1 MPLCCR
7 DFDKA
12 AQDKFKCAI
21 AEVLTLLALLAQKYK
36 YWRASVQMR
45 HRWGAHFTCF
55 AGTKVLQQYKYW
67 RAPAYPRSSLLAL
80 LAQKY
85 KYWRAPA
92 CLI

>member
-36 YWRASVQMR
+36 Y
-45 HRWGAHFTCF
+45 
-55 AGTKVLQQYKYW
+55 
-67 RAPAYPRSSLLAL
+67 
-80 LAQKY
+80 
-85 KYWRAPA
+85 
-92 CLI
+92 